1 MNKILVTGGSGLVGR
16 CFEDD
21 RFIRTQSR
29 KDLNLLDKKSISDF
43 LDNSEID
50 GIIHCAAKVGGIKG
64 NIDHQAEFVYE
75 NLIMNTNIIEES
87 RLAGIKKLISFSSTC
102 IFPDNIEYPLSPDK
116 IHYGPPHKSNYG
128 YAYSKRMSE
137 IQIQTYREQYGLNYF
152 SVIPSNIYGPGDN
165 YDIVNGHVIPSLIH
179 KFYIAK
185 ENKGDVEIWGSGKPL
200 REFIFSKD
208 VAKLTELLYDNYT
221 EGIPVILS
229 SSEEISIKDVV
240 LLIAEIFDFKGNIK
254 FDLSKPEGQFRKPS
268 DNSHIRSMFPN
279 FKFTPIEDG
288 LKESIEWFVNNYP
301 NLRK

>member
-87 RLAGIKKLISFSSTC
+87 RLAGIKKLIFFSSTC